1 MTLPASVRFAAAVI
15 ALSASAAFAM
25 PASEPAPGAEA
36 AFAAADTNKD
46 GKLSKEEASQL
57 PAIAARFEELDRNK
71 DGFLSLEEFMT
82 GYTA

>member
-1 MTLPASVRFAAAVI
+1 MSLLRSARRAAAVFACC
-15 ALSASAAFAM
+15 ALTVGAV

-36 AFAAADTNKD
+36 AFQAADTNKD

>member
-1 MTLPASVRFAAAVI
+1 MTLLRSAGLAAV
-15 ALSASAAFAM
+15 ALALLAGGAQAGS
-25 PASEPAPGAEA
+25 ASEPAPGAEA

-46 GKLSKEEASQL
+46 GKLSKAEASPL
-57 PAIAARFEELDRNK
+57 PAIAARFEELDRDK

>member
-1 MTLPASVRFAAAVI
+1 MTLVPSARLAAVAIAFSAFAAGTV
-15 ALSASAAFAM
+15 
-25 PASEPAPGAEA
+25 PASEPTPGAEA
-36 AFAAADTNKD
+36 AFAAADINKD
-46 GKLSKEEASQL
+46 GKLSKEEASPL